1 MSTGLRRIA
10 SGARSTAWTRVIP
23 TGSWH
28 LKPDASP
35 ACYRWSACRSRVP
48 PRPSSPCFG
57 RLTLSTCSEVIRR
70 RPSMSQQE
78 LYPIEQQY
86 HLLPEGMRR
95 SLIYA
100 ELRDRDLDRLEH
112 LAARTVP
119 LLLISSAPAGVSV
132 TLSTEV
138 ENLLPKL
145 RSTFADI
152 TRGSRDIYAAFRHTL
167 ALRLERTVA
176 RLPVDT
182 RLRTLSVGLPHS
194 PGHPSRHVGAGGGKC
209 SRQQRGA

>member
-1 MSTGLRRIA
+1 VDPGDPYRLMALETGRLA
-10 SGARSTAWTRVIP
+10 GLLPMVSLSEQG
-23 TGSWH
+23 
-28 LKPDASP
+28 SP
-35 ACYRWSACRSRVP
+35 AAIVAVFWEAY
-48 PRPSSPCFG
+48 FEHL
-57 RLTLSTCSEVIRR
+57 LTEVIRR